1 MRKLIVLAS
10 LIIFSCGSDD
20 IEIKEPINTSS
31 RITAPNTQP
40 STVVKKYTISIDSVL
55 TRDGL
60 KSVPKDIRGYY
71 HIKLIPT
78 LNQQSHRVTGTILL
92 DGKEPNPVQKIEWE
106 SNLYWY
112 LRKGDTIA
120 SITKT
125 YINYLTG
132 QYTIVKLP
140 PLVSN
145 VTALVPTTNPASYS
159 GSGGKISTMI
169 SPTGNMIGDTLV
181 LKTYH
186 YESKITLYTKVV
198 LE

>member
-10 LIIFSCGSDD
+10 LFIFSCGGD
-20 IEIKEPINTSS
+20 IEIKEPINTSN
-31 RITAPNTQP
+31 RITSPNVQP
-40 STVVKKYTISIDSVL
+40 PTIVKKYTISIDSVL

-60 KSVPKDIRGYY
+60 KSVTKDIRGYY

-92 DGKEPNPVQKIEWE
+92 NGKEPNPVQKIEWE

-145 VTALVPTTNPASYS
+145 VTALVPTTNPSSYS
-159 GSGGKISTMI
+159 GTNGKINTII